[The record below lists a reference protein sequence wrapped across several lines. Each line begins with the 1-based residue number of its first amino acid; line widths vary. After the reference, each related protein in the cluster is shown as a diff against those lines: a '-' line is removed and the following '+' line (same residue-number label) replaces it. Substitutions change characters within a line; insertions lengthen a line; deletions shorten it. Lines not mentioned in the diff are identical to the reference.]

1 MSELDEIDQNILAE
15 LRLDGRASVT
25 VIAERVHISRAHAY
39 TRIARLTR
47 EGVITRFAALVDP
60 LKAGLRS
67 SAYVSMKVR
76 QHDWRELKALL
87 GALPEVQHIA
97 LLGGNFDVML
107 LVRARDN
114 VDLRRVIFD
123 QIQSMPGVVDT
134 QTYLIFEDVDTR

>member
-1 MSELDEIDQNILAE
+1 MSELDEIDRAIITE
-15 LRLDGRASVT
+15 LQHDARASVT
-25 VIAERVHISRAHAY
+25 TLAERVHISRAHAY
-39 TRIARLTR
+39 SRIARLTS
-47 EGVITRFAALVDP
+47 EKVITRFTAVLDP

-87 GALPEVQHIA
+87 SALPEVQHIA

-123 QIQSMPGVVDT
+123 QIQSMPGVLDT

>member
-1 MSELDEIDQNILAE
+1 MSELDEIDRGIIAE
-15 LRLDGRASVT
+15 LRQDARASVSA
-25 VIAERVHISRAHAY
+25 IAERVHISRAHAY
-39 TRIARLTR
+39 SRIARLT
-47 EGVITRFAALVDP
+47 EQKVITGFTAVIDP
-60 LKAGLRS
+60 LKAGLGS

-114 VDLRRVIFD
+114 VDLQRVIFD
-123 QIQSMPGVVDT
+123 QIQSMPGVLDT
-134 QTYLIFEDVDTR
+134 QTYLIFEDFYPR

>member
-1 MSELDEIDQNILAE
+1 MSELDEIDRAILSE
-15 LRLDGRASVT
+15 LQQDARASVT
-25 VIAERVHISRAHAY
+25 TIAERVHISRAHAY
-39 TRIARLTR
+39 SRIAKLTG
-47 EGVITRFAALVDP
+47 EKVITKFTAVLDP

-87 GALPEVQHIA
+87 VALPEVQHIA

-134 QTYLIFEDVDTR
+134 QTYLIFEDVDAR